1 MKLPRIPRGGALMAA
16 TIFALVAPFSA
27 SASEEPATASTGIR
41 TSSTDITAYAQ
52 ILHDGTNWTMIPRGA
67 VLHLSEKHR
76 DKLGERPVGNLVSW
90 HEFLSINRSW
100 LAAEE
105 VTLRQAE
112 GTRSID
118 PRRLSYLSKQGRMV
132 VAVHQES
139 PIAVV
144 FIR

>member
-1 MKLPRIPRGGALMAA
+1 MAA
-16 TIFALVAPFSA
+16 TLFALVAPFSA
-27 SASEEPATASTGIR
+27 SASENASVSTGIR
-41 TSSTDITAYAQ
+41 TSSTDISTYAQ

-67 VLHLSEKHR
+67 VLHLSDKHR

-90 HEFLSINRSW
+90 PEFLSINRSW
-100 LAAEE
+100 LATEE

-112 GTRSID
+112 GTRAID
-118 PRRLSYLSKQGRMV
+118 PRRLSYFSKQKRMV